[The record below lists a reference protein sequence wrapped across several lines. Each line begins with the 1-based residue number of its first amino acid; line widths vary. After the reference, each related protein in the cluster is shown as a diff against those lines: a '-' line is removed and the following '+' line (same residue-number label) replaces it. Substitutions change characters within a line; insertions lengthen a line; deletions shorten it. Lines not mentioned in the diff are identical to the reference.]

1 MKKRTFD
8 DLVVPSVPSLDD
20 SVASVLDIHS
30 FRKKKRAT
38 STPALGPLPLFYIN
52 EGRASEATLRSFPFL
67 DVVPIDSA
75 ASLDTALKLRVPA
88 LVLIESFLSW
98 ADPVVLIDKCV
109 NVSGCSVLMVYRP
122 DENSKNQ
129 KLFKRAFQVGLLDT
143 LSFPVTRDEL
153 WERLDVI
160 CRLNPRAISPY

>member
-1 MKKRTFD
+1 MSKRTID
-8 DLVVPSVPSLDD
+8 DLVAPVIEECVSNV
-20 SVASVLDIHS
+20 VDIHT
-30 FRKKKRAT
+30 FRKKMRAMA
-38 STPALGPLPLFYIN
+38 TPALGPLPLFYIN
-52 EGRASEATLRSFPFL
+52 EGRASESTLRSFPFL

-88 LVLIESFLSW
+88 LVLIESFVSW
-98 ADPVVLIDKCV
+98 ADPVVLINKCV
-109 NVSGCSVLMVYRP
+109 HVSGCSVLMVYRP
-122 DENSKNQ
+122 EENSKNQ

-160 CRLNPRAISPY
+160 CRLNLRAISPY